1 MHKLK
6 RTTSTAVIIA
16 ALAGSAALATAS
28 PAAAADYRCT
38 TSTKSIDDPAYSGPW
53 ADNWDVTV
61 RLCAKRSGS
70 TVYTYAKISWDGP
83 VYGYVDDSSIFDGAY
98 FKLQVKKS
106 QAGTDPVKKSANYYG
121 IESRLENSDSNA
133 NYNNSYTTPV
143 LSYTIGSSRGLADG
157 ELHLDWNNDGRG
169 YWKHLF
175 NASPAV

>member
-1 MHKLK
+1 MRKLK
-6 RTTSTAVIIA
+6 RSATTAVIIA
-16 ALAGSAALATAS
+16 ALAGTSAATTT

-38 TSTKSIDDPAYSGPW
+38 TSTKSIDDAAYSGPW

-83 VYGYVDDSSIFDGAY
+83 LYGQVDDSSIFDGAY
-98 FKLQVKKS
+98 FKLQIKKS
-106 QAGTDPVKKSANYYG
+106 QVGTDPVKKSANYYG

-133 NYNNSYTTPV
+133 NYNGSYTTPV
-143 LSYTIGSSRGLADG
+143 LSYTIGSSRALADG

-169 YWKHLF
+169 YWTHQF
-175 NASPAV
+175 SASPAV

>member
-1 MHKLK
+1 MRHLK
-6 RTTSTAVIIA
+6 RSTSTAVILA
-16 ALAGSAALATAS
+16 ALAGTAALATAN
-28 PAAAADYRCT
+28 PAAASDYRCT
-38 TSTKSIDDPAYSGPW
+38 TSTKSIDDPSYSGPW

-70 TVYTYAKISWDGP
+70 TIYTYAKISWDGP
-83 VYGYVDDSSIFDGAY
+83 AYAYVDDRSIYDGAY
-98 FKLQVKKS
+98 FTLQVKKS
-106 QAGTDPVKKSANYYG
+106 QAGTDPVKKSKKYYG

-143 LSYTIGSSRGLADG
+143 LSYAIGSSRALADG

-175 NASPAV
+175 SASPTV

>member
-1 MHKLK
+1 MRTVK
-6 RTTSTAVIIA
+6 RSTTTAAIA
-16 ALAGSAALATAS
+16 AALVASAALATAN

-70 TVYTYAKISWDGP
+70 TVSTYAKLSWDGP
-83 VYGYVDDSSIFDGAY
+83 AYTYADDSTIFDGAY
-98 FKLQVKKS
+98 FNLQVKKS
-106 QAGTDPVKKSANYYG
+106 QAGTDPVKKSKKYYG
-121 IESRLENSDSNA
+121 IESRLESSGSGA

-143 LSYTIGSSRGLADG
+143 LSYAIGSSRALADG
-157 ELHLDWNNDGRG
+157 ELRLDWNNDGRG

-175 NASPAV
+175 SASPTV